1 MNATRNSTK
10 LAVITAALLASTWAV
25 SLLSAGREPE
35 PLSQPLETIPRQ
47 IGNWTGSDD
56 RPLDAATED
65 VLRATSYLSR
75 TYSREDLTLDFFTA
89 FYALQE
95 AGETMHSPRNCLPG
109 SGWEVWRHNTVDL
122 EVEGKT
128 VTLNQYGVQ
137 NGVRRMIVLYWYQTP
152 ERIVASE
159 YYAKLCL
166 IWDAVVSSRTSG
178 SIVRI
183 VAPDEPGS
191 VDTAL
196 EFAQQVIPEVQK
208 CLPPGS

>member
-1 MNATRNSTK
+1 MNSSAK
-10 LAVITAALLASTWAV
+10 LFALTAALLAATWAAAV
-25 SLLSAGREPE
+25 LSGNRAPE
-35 PLSQPLETIPRQ
+35 PLAQPLETIPRQ
-47 IGNWTGSDD
+47 LGPWTGSSDHQ
-56 RPLDAATED
+56 LDPATEN

-75 TYSREDLTLDFFTA
+75 SYNREELSLDFFTA

-109 SGWEVWRHNTVDL
+109 GGWEVWRHNTVDL
-122 EVEGKT
+122 DVSGEM

-137 NGVRRMIVLYWYQTP
+137 NGTRRMIVLYWYQTP

-166 IWDAVVSSRTSG
+166 VWDAVVSRRTSG

-183 VAPDEPGS
+183 VAPDQPG
-191 VDTAL
+191 TLEAAL
-196 EFAQQVIPEVQK
+196 DLAAKMIPEVQK
-208 CLPPGS
+208 CLPPAS